1 MGKQQHQAASVS
13 WSEMEE
19 AIKANP
25 QRGVRVQGG
34 AASSSI
40 TSLPADRPMAWFP
53 GWTEDPTTNVADGVA
68 LSLWI
73 QDPLYRIA
81 SGSIRRSMEMEEA
94 ASLLQ
99 ASEAAWKSHNG
110 KIRGWVRKH
119 LEEDLRLRA
128 GGGDA
133 APDAWTSV
141 KTNKRAALLLDY
153 ICVMRGIRVALWYPD
168 QKAVTVVPLSGS
180 QAKSVAQ
187 LNCLSCRILFS
198 AQATFSVASESWP
211 ALQMAAKAAGEIAW
225 IPPASAPSIGS
236 QTVGQIFE
244 RILAMPGGSSAVKTG
259 GRAALWSYY
268 LWLKLKASLSG
279 LDVAELEEPEKPEK
293 PEIAAE

>member
-1 MGKQQHQAASVS
+1 MT
-13 WSEMEE
+13 W
-19 AIKANP
+19 
-25 QRGVRVQGG
+25 
-34 AASSSI
+34 
-40 TSLPADRPMAWFP
+40 LP
-53 GWTEDPTTNVADGVA
+53 GWTEDPTTNVTDAIA
-68 LSLWI
+68 LSLWV

-99 ASEAAWKSHNG
+99 GSEAAWRTHNG

-128 GGGDA
+128 GGGDP
-133 APDAWTSV
+133 APDAWISV

-153 ICVMRGIRVALWYPD
+153 VCVMRGIRVALWYPD

-180 QAKSVAQ
+180 KATAVTQ

-198 AQATFSVASESWP
+198 AQSASAVPAADWP

-244 RILAMPGGSSAVKTG
+244 RILAMPGGASAVKTG
-259 GRAALWSYY
+259 GRSALLSHY
-268 LWLKLKASLSG
+268 LWLKLKASLLG
-279 LDVAELEEPEKPEK
+279 LDVVDLEEPE
-293 PEIAAE
+293 AGAE

>member
-1 MGKQQHQAASVS
+1 
-13 WSEMEE
+13 MEE

-25 QRGVRVQGG
+25 QRGARLQGSG
-34 AASSSI
+34 SASGSIAA
-40 TSLPADRPMAWFP
+40 LPSDRAISWLP
-53 GWTEDPTTNVADGVA
+53 GWTEDPTTNVADAIA

-81 SGSIRRSMEMEEA
+81 SPAIRRSMEMEEA
-94 ASLLQ
+94 GSLLQ
-99 ASEAAWKSHNG
+99 ASETAWRTHNG
-110 KIRGWVRKH
+110 KIRGWIRKH

-128 GGGDA
+128 GGGDP
-133 APDAWTSV
+133 APDAWISV

-153 ICVMRGIRVALWYPD
+153 VCIMRGIRVALWYPD

-180 QAKSVAQ
+180 EVKAKVVTQ

-198 AQATFSVASESWP
+198 AQSTSYVAPGDWP
-211 ALQMAAKAAGEIAW
+211 ALQMTAKSAGDIAW
-225 IPPASAPSIGS
+225 IPPVSAPSIGS

-244 RILAMPGGSSAVKTG
+244 RIQAMPGGSTAVKTG

-268 LWLKLKASLSG
+268 LWLKLKASLLG
-279 LDVAELEEPEKPEK
+279 LDVVEDEELEKLEKSEK
-293 PEIAAE
+293 SEDTETK

>member
-1 MGKQQHQAASVS
+1 
-13 WSEMEE
+13 
-19 AIKANP
+19 
-25 QRGVRVQGG
+25 
-34 AASSSI
+34 
-40 TSLPADRPMAWFP
+40 LD
-53 GWTEDPTTNVADGVA
+53 GWTEDPTTNVADGIS
-68 LSLWI
+68 LSLWV

-81 SGSIRRSMEMEEA
+81 SPAIRRSMEMEEA

-99 ASEAAWKSHNG
+99 SSEAAWKSHNG

-168 QKAVTVVPLSGS
+168 QKAVTVVPLSGPEVK
-180 QAKSVAQ
+180 ATNVTQ

-198 AQATFSVASESWP
+198 AQAISSTPAADWP
-211 ALQMAAKAAGEIAW
+211 ALQMAAKAAGDIAW
-225 IPPASAPSIGS
+225 IPPASAPAIGS

-244 RILAMPGGSSAVKTG
+244 RILAMPGGSTAVKTG

-279 LDVAELEEPEKPEK
+279 LDVADLDEPEKSEDIETK
-293 PEIAAE
+293 